1 VIVPVITAVPWPAV
15 GAAVMG
21 VAAAMG
27 YGLSGAAVKE
37 GFSFFRKRVK
47 AETDDVT
54 PGPEVPIE
62 NTEVKAEELAQVK
75 EFVLKQEGITIRIRR
90 KNDGKMAVCAEGKGK
105 TKAELEAIA
114 KKVGERLVQQLVY
127 NRVVTE
133 LKSNDFKILEQNTEE
148 GDHIRI
154 RVARWI

>member
-1 VIVPVITAVPWPAV
+1 MVTGDYELTA
-15 GAAVMG
+15 
-21 VAAAMG
+21 
-27 YGLSGAAVKE
+27 
-37 GFSFFRKRVK
+37 
-47 AETDDVT
+47 
-54 PGPEVPIE
+54 
-62 NTEVKAEELAQVK
+62 
-75 EFVLKQEGITIRIRR
+75 
-90 KNDGKMAVCAEGKGK
+90 
-105 TKAELEAIA
+105 EAIA